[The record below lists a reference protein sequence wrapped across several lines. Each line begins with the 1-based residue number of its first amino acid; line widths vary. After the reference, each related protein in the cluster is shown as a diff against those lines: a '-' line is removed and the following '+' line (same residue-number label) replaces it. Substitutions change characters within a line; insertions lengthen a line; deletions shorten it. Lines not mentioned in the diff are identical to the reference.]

1 MNLDLELSR
10 SELAAMV
17 GLSPETA
24 MRLLSEFKAD
34 GLLRL
39 EGRHITI
46 LSRDK
51 LAALASL

>member
-1 MNLDLELSR
+1 
-10 SELAAMV
+10 
-17 GLSPETA
+17 

-39 EGRHITI
+39 DGRQITI